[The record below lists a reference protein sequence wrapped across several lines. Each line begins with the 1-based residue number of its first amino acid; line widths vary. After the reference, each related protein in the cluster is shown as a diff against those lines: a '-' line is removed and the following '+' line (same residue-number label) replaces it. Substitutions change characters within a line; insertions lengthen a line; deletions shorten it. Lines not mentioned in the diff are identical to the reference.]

1 LSRFLTSGKIIS
13 LYKKGFFPMAES
25 AESLNINFYKPEKRF
40 IIPIYTFHIP
50 RKLLSEYKKKKY
62 KFSIDNDFENVIN
75 NCSLPRKNEDGTWI
89 NKLIKKNY
97 IKLNKEGYA
106 HSIECFE
113 KNRLVAGLYG
123 IHIGSCF
130 FGESM
135 FTKKTNGS
143 KLALIYL
150 ITLLINNKFT
160 LLDSQFF
167 NSHLLQF
174 GAYEISDH
182 IYQDILKHG
191 LKINKKFPKKLDTQ
205 KSISIL
211 QSLSHKS

>member
-1 LSRFLTSGKIIS
+1 
-13 LYKKGFFPMAES
+13 MAES